1 MTDVPTSEAT
11 RLLRAIRTGESER
24 DEITRRLVELM
35 YPELRAVAG
44 RLMRRERNDHTLQPT
59 AIVNEAF
66 LRLVDQAGI
75 DWQDRAHFV
84 GIAARLMRQILVDH
98 ARRRHAA
105 KRGAAGERVTLDE
118 AMATAPDATF
128 ELLAL
133 DEVLTRYAVLDAR
146 RSQVAELRVFGGLS
160 TKEIAA
166 HLNVSTRTVE
176 GDWAVAR
183 MWLARELKH
192 GESRDHA

>member
-1 MTDVPTSEAT
+1 
-11 RLLRAIRTGESER
+11 LLRAIRAGDSTR
-24 DEITRRLVELM
+24 DDVTPRLVELM

-66 LRLVDQAGI
+66 LRLVDQGDI
-75 DWQDRAHFV
+75 HWQDRAHFV
-84 GIAARLMRQILVDH
+84 GIAARVMRQILVDH

-105 KRGAAGERVTLDE
+105 KRGAAGEKVTLDE
-118 AMATAPDATF
+118 AMAAAPDTTF

-133 DEVLTRYAVLDAR
+133 DEVLTRYAALDVR
-146 RSQVAELRVFGGLS
+146 RAQVAELRVFGGLT

-166 HLNVSTRTVE
+166 HLHISTRTVD

-183 MWLARELKH
+183 MWLARELKP
-192 GESRDHA
+192 GSVS